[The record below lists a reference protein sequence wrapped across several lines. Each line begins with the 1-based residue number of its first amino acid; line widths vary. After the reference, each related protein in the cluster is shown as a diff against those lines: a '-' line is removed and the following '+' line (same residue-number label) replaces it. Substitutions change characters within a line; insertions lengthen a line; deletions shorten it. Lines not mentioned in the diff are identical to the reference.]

1 MRISYEVNFAA
12 NEVVAPVKWGL
23 TAKATVL
30 SFATQHGPRYS
41 QNKIFNGFKRLEFDG
56 VAKLAL
62 WRMTHGTSDIP
73 HWVTR

>member
-12 NEVVAPVKWGL
+12 NEAIAPVKWGL

-30 SFATQHGPRYS
+30 SFATQHGQRYS
-41 QNKIFNGFKRLEFDG
+41 QNKILNGRKRLDFDG
-56 VAKLAL
+56 VARLAL
-62 WRMTHGTSDIP
+62 LRLTHCTSDMP

>member
-1 MRISYEVNFAA
+1 MLIWYEVNFAV
-12 NEVVAPVKWGL
+12 NEAIAPVASSL

-30 SFATQHGPRYS
+30 SFATQPGQRYS
-41 QNKIFNGFKRLEFDG
+41 QNTIFNGFKRLEFDG
-56 VAKLAL
+56 VARLAL